1 MQLIKEVKD
10 FNLKHIFDCGQ
21 CFRWEEEA
29 DGSYTGTAFGKT
41 VNMRL
46 EREADGA
53 CCAGSG
59 GNHGGGFESCSGF
72 LIIDGASEE
81 DFENIWR
88 VYLDLDRDYGEIK
101 KTLAAGDLV
110 VANAIKSGEG
120 IRLLNQDNWE
130 TLISFIISQNNNIP
144 RIKRC
149 IENLSAAFGEPLPE
163 YRGRKRYAFPTFERL
178 SELEPEDLSEIR
190 LGYRAR
196 YITETAKAVASDGGE
211 MLYSLSEVPTK
222 EAYEYLTSLCG
233 VGPKVAN
240 CILLF
245 SMEKY
250 ESFPIDVW
258 VRRVMN
264 RLYNIDE
271 NDVKSMSA
279 FAGEKFGAY
288 GGFAQQYLFYYM
300 REFKEEAAAAEKATV
315 NEKK

>member
-10 FNLKHIFDCGQ
+10 FDLKHIFDCGQ
-21 CFRWEEEA
+21 CFRWEEEE

-46 EREADGA
+46 ERGGA
-53 CCAGSG
+53 GGTESEGSG
-59 GNHGGGFESCSGF
+59 ASETCADR

-81 DFENIWR
+81 DFEKIWR
-88 VYLDLDRDYGEIK
+88 PYLDLDRDYGEIK
-101 KTLAAGDLV
+101 RTLAAGDPV
-110 VANAIKSGEG
+110 VGNAIKSGEG

-144 RIKRC
+144 RIKKC
-149 IENLSAAFGEPLPE
+149 IENLSAAFGEELPE
-163 YRGRKRYAFPTFERL
+163 YRGRKRYAFPTFEAL
-178 SELEPEDLSEIR
+178 AELEPEDLAEIR

-196 YITETAKAVASDGGE
+196 YITETAKRVASDGGE
-211 MLYSLSEVPTK
+211 MLYSLNKIPTK

-271 NDVKSMSA
+271 GDIKGMAA
-279 FAGEKFGAY
+279 FASEKFGEY

-300 REFKEEAAAAEKATV
+300 REFTDK
-315 NEKK
+315 